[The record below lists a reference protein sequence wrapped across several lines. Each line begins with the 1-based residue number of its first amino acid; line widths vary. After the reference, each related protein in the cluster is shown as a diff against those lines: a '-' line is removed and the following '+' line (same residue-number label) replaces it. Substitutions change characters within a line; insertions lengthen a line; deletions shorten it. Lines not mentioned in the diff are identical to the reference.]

1 MNRNIIHT
9 LWMTATLPLLLASC
23 QQEELPGMNGA
34 SDTTPLSIT
43 VTDGGYALTTSA
55 DGSQKAATRATE
67 DGYRTEFTAS
77 DACGLYLVRN
87 GAIVYDNVK
96 LTATAGTNGSLI
108 WQPEAGVTLAGGM
121 AGEHYFLYYPYR
133 ANMTDKVTA
142 SATSDEEFFA
152 PLISGWQPA
161 ADQSTYAAYTASDL
175 MTATGTAVRTNGS
188 ISLSFSMTHRMAMA
202 VIEMPKT
209 VYKFNDNSIPDYVI
223 ATTADFGDNAKPC
236 RMADGTYRYIVN
248 SASGTA
254 TNITGSYDGDK
265 KEFTI
270 TPSGIS
276 ANFCKTYKVDGAT
289 ISEKQTTLQMG
300 DYFCKNSDDN
310 WYIIPQEATPDG
322 NVIGIVFYAGQ
333 HETDQ
338 SNYLQPLT
346 EDGPTIPDGK
356 VHGYVV
362 ALTDVHDDSSDRLR
376 WEYGPGNVYNK
387 AIDASTSTRDWQGYS
402 NSLKFHE
409 FVNKNENKEA
419 GWEMKHFPAALAC
432 ETYGNRMLDKDG
444 NDANGK
450 YDWQKPLA
458 APGNTSGW
466 FLPSYGQLQYLYK
479 NRSVL
484 SARMTEVKNSTP
496 NNYSYKNHIKWVSTS
511 LYYWSSTENSD
522 YSDRAWYVYFYYG
535 YGFGDSKRYA
545 YCVRAVLAF

>member
-1 MNRNIIHT
+1 MKRNIIHT
-9 LWMTATLPLLLASC
+9 LWAVALPLLLVSC

-43 VTDGGYALTTSA
+43 VTDGGYVST
-55 DGSQKAATRATE
+55 DKAATRATE
-67 DGYRTEFTAS
+67 DGYRTEFTDD

-96 LTATAGTNGSLI
+96 LTATAGTNGSLT

-121 AGEHYFLYYPYR
+121 ADEHYFLYYPYL

-142 SATSDEEFFA
+142 SATDAEGFFTT
-152 PLISGWQPA
+152 LISGWQPA

-188 ISLSFSMTHRMAMA
+188 ISLSFSMAHRMAMA

-209 VYKFNDNSIPDYVI
+209 AYKFNDNSIPDYVI

-289 ISEKQTTLQMG
+289 ISEKQPTLQMG

-333 HETDQ
+333 HSTDTGDYSKSGIGQ
-338 SNYLQPLT
+338 
-346 EDGPTIPDGK
+346 EK
-356 VHGYVV
+356 CHGYVV
-362 ALTDVHDDSSDRLR
+362 ALTDVHNDSSDRLR

-387 AIDASTSTRDWQGYS
+387 AIDASTSTSDWQGYS

-409 FVNKNENKEA
+409 FVNKNENKAA

-466 FLPSYGQLQYLYK
+466 FLPSRGQLSHLFN

-484 SARMTEVKNSTP
+484 SARMTDVKNSTP
-496 NNYSYKNHIKWVSTS
+496 TDCSYKDEIGWFSTS
-511 LYYWSSTENSD
+511 GFYWSSTESSYGPDFAWRVDLGN
-522 YSDRAWYVYFYYG
+522 DRG
-535 YGFGDSKRYA
+535 YRSTKSYTGS
-545 YCVRAVLAF
+545 VRTVLAF

>member
-1 MNRNIIHT
+1 MKRNIIHT
-9 LWMTATLPLLLASC
+9 LGAVALPLLLVSC

-67 DGYRTEFTAS
+67 DGYRTEFTDD

-96 LTATAGTNGSLI
+96 LSATAGTNGSLT

-121 AGEHYFLYYPYR
+121 AGEHYFLYYPYL

-142 SATSDEEFFA
+142 SAT
-152 PLISGWQPA
+152 LISGWQPA

-254 TNITGSYDGDK
+254 TNITGSYDDGK

-333 HETDQ
+333 HSTDTGDYSKSGIGQ
-338 SNYLQPLT
+338 
-346 EDGPTIPDGK
+346 EK
-356 VHGYVV
+356 CHGYVV
-362 ALTDVHDDSSDRLR
+362 ALTDVHNGSSDRLH
-376 WEYGPGNVYNK
+376 WEYGPGKVYNK
-387 AIDASTSTRDWQGYS
+387 AIDASTSTSDWQGYS

-419 GWEMKHFPAALAC
+419 GWEIKHFPAALAC

-450 YDWQKPLA
+450 YDWQKPLT

-466 FLPSYGQLQYLYK
+466 FLPSRGQLSHLFN

-484 SARMTEVKNSTP
+484 SARMTDVKNSTP
-496 NNYSYKNHIKWVSTS
+496 TDCSYKDEIGWFSTS
-511 LYYWSSTENSD
+511 GFYWSSTESSYGPDFAWRVDLGN
-522 YSDRAWYVYFYYG
+522 DRG
-535 YGFGDSKRYA
+535 YRSTKSYTGS
-545 YCVRAVLAF
+545 VRTVLAF

>member
-466 FLPSYGQLQYLYK
+466 FLPSRGQLEYLFK
-479 NRSVL
+479 NCSVL
-484 SARMTEVKNSTP
+484 SARMTDVKNSTP
-496 NNYSYKNHIKWVSTS
+496 TDCSYKDEIGWFSTS
-511 LYYWSSTENSD
+511 LYYWSSTEDSGGP
-522 YSDRAWYVYFYYG
+522 YYAWGVLFGSGDGRHLKYYT
-535 YGFGDSKRYA
+535 YR
-545 YCVRAVLAF
+545 VRAVLAF